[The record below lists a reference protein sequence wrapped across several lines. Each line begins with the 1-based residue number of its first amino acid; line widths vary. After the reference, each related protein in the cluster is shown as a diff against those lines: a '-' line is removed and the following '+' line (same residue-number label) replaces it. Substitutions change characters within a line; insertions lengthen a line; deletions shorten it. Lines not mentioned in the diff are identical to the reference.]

1 MATRSIPDKV
11 GNFSQGT
18 SNALF
23 LKTYSITGE
32 PQDVENVNITIIDSY
47 SETLVNAEF
56 ATKAGDG
63 YYYYE
68 WNIATDAK
76 IGEYSIVWN
85 YISDGVSTNIYQSS
99 IINDAP
105 SSKNA
110 YYGFVADMRNS
121 LEYHLRAPMNI
132 PIYFEEAKNLDNF
145 STYKLTFPRWNQSSG
160 VKVYRNQELIR
171 DGYSIDFF
179 KGQIIFDSPNT
190 EYDII
195 NVDYNFRWFTDPQL
209 MVFLNNGVQRIN
221 MYPPVSYHS
230 LASLPS
236 RFIPAVIYSAVVDGL
251 REMMLSIQFQEPQ
264 LIFGSTEKAQSA
276 FGNFDTLKKNY
287 EESLKGMLDAKKV
300 GPYAGL
306 TRMVVVP
313 EYTLPGGRSRYFRY
327 LFTGSNI

>member
-1 MATRSIPDKV
+1 MSIRSIPDKL

-23 LKTYSITGE
+23 LKTYGTTGE
-32 PQDVENVNITIIDSY
+32 PQDVEGVTVTITDSY
-47 SETLVNAEF
+47 SNVLVDGQY

-68 WNIATDAK
+68 WLIDPESQP
-76 IGEYSIVWN
+76 GECSIVWN
-85 YISDGVSTNIYQSS
+85 YTSDNISTSVYQVA
-99 IINDAP
+99 IINEAP
-105 SSKNA
+105 SSGNA
-110 YYGFVADMRNS
+110 YYGFTYELRTS

-132 PIYFEEAKNLDNF
+132 PVYFEEAKNIDNYT
-145 STYKLTFPRWNQSSG
+145 TYKLNYPRWNQSAG
-160 VKVYRNQELIR
+160 VKVFRNQEMIR

-179 KGQIIFDSPNT
+179 KGQIIFDNPNT

-209 MVFLNNGVQRIN
+209 MVFLSNGIQRIN
-221 MYPPVSYHS
+221 MYPPVSFYS
-230 LASLPS
+230 LGSIPG
-236 RFIPAVIYSAVVDGL
+236 RFIPAVIYSAVIDAL

-264 LIFGSTEKAQSA
+264 LVFGSIEKAQNV

-287 EESLKGMLDAKKV
+287 EESLKGMLEAKKM

-306 TRMVVVP
+306 TRMIVVP

-327 LFTGSNI
+327 LFTGSNL